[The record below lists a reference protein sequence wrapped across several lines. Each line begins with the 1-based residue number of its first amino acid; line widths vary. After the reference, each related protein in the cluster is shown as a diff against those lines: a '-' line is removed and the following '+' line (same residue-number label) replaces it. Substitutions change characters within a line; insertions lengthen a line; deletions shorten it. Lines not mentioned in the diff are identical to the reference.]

1 MKTQYILISAN
12 YAINILN
19 SNMPIKIHSVYE
31 NIVNLIINNKILALQ
46 THNTVVSPISL
57 ITNTNSFDIDLNS
70 KISIKNNCIDLN
82 SKISIKN
89 NCIFIDD
96 FCFD

>member
-1 MKTQYILISAN
+1 MKTQYILISSN

-31 NIVNLIINNKILALQ
+31 NTVNLIINNKILALQ

-70 KISIKNNCIDLN
+70 KISIKNNCI
-82 SKISIKN
+82 
-89 NCIFIDD
+89 FIDE
-96 FCFD
+96 FLF